1 MTATTT
7 GQARVA
13 LDRYLQR
20 LAYGGDLRPSYAAL
34 EALHLSHA
42 TTIPFENL
50 DVLLG
55 RRIDLSLEALQRKL
69 IDDLRGGYCFEQNL
83 LFAAVLEDLGFGVTR
98 LAARVRLNTATVLP
112 RTHMLLIVEAEGG
125 RWLADVGFGSEGL
138 LHPVP
143 FEPGQPSR
151 QFLWTYRVIEEGR
164 HFVLQSLR
172 NGEWR
177 DLYVF
182 ALDPQEQVDY
192 ELANYWIS
200 THPQSRFVQT
210 LTVQMPTPEARFLL
224 RNRELTI
231 DRGDEV
237 ATRVV
242 AGDEVLDL
250 LASQFGLRLPAG
262 TTFPQIFGE
271 SRG

>member
-7 GQARVA
+7 PQARVA

-20 LAYGGDLRPSYAAL
+20 LAYAGDLRPSYATL
-34 EALHLSHA
+34 EALHRSHA
-42 TTIPFENL
+42 TRIPFENL

-69 IDDLRGGYCFEQNL
+69 VEDQRGGYCFEQNL
-83 LFAAVLEDLGFGVTR
+83 LFAAVLEDLGFAVTP
-98 LAARVRLNTATVLP
+98 LSARVRLNTTTVLP
-112 RTHMLLIVEAEGG
+112 RTHMLLLVEAEDG

-143 FEPGQPSR
+143 FDPGAASR
-151 QFLWTYRVIEEGR
+151 QFLWTYRVVEEGR

-172 NGEWR
+172 RGEWR
-177 DLYVF
+177 DMYIF
-182 ALDPQEQVDY
+182 TLDPQERVDY

-231 DRGDEV
+231 DSGDEV
-237 ATRVV
+237 TTRVV

-250 LASQFGLRLPAG
+250 LATQFGLRLPPG
-262 TTFPQIFGE
+262 TAFPQIFGE
-271 SRG
+271 TR